1 LRRSLRMP
9 AAHRSHGTRTSLKY
23 GRLGAVSGEHAA
35 GLNVARAAGMKAIAI
50 VDVSRIP
57 GDYVNV

>member
-1 LRRSLRMP
+1 MP